1 VLLPAAPDPLSDP
14 HLRKMCHALDCTPR
28 DLVANRAGRLSLRQR
43 RGQATGL
50 TIRLLLAVV
59 TAGLCSLFLLV
70 TVKVIVNT
78 ATMEAGWP
86 ILLAIA
92 IVFFV
97 LLFLGFVRLLASIAR
112 IVAVLRDAAP
122 VARATGS
129 VTIEFVGEDY
139 RQVTV
144 GAIQLSIIDSRAN
157 AFAEPGGYAVYYLPG
172 RSQLLSAEPAPEDA
186 GSREPTATV

>member
-1 VLLPAAPDPLSDP
+1 
-14 HLRKMCHALDCTPR
+14 MCHALDCTPR
-28 DLVANRAGRLSLRQR
+28 DLAANRAGRLSLRQR

-50 TIRLLLAVV
+50 MIRLLLAAV
-59 TAGLCSLFLLV
+59 TASLCSLFLLV

-86 ILLAIA
+86 ILLAIS
-92 IVFFV
+92 IVFFA

-122 VARATGS
+122 VARATGP
-129 VTIEFVGEDY
+129 VTIEFFGEDY

-144 GAIQLSIIDSRAN
+144 GAIQLSIIDSRAH
-157 AFAEPGGYAVYYLPG
+157 AFAEPVGYTVYYLPG